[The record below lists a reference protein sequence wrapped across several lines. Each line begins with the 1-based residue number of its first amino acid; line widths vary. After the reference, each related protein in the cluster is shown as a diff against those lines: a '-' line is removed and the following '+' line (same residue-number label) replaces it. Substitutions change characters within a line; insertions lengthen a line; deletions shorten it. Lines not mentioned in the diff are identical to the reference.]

1 MANPWRQR
9 FLGWARPRAPE
20 ALPAHIDRHRV
31 YVLPTPF
38 GGFIGALLATM
49 LLGALNYN
57 NNPALLL
64 GFLLAAAVHNSFV
77 RAHLNLSGLRLL
89 ALQAEPVAAG
99 TALHLHCLVQGDGRR
114 DRPALL
120 LDCDHIA
127 AGAALHGADAQRV
140 AVQWTPAHRGW
151 QQPPRI
157 RVQTRFPLGLAV
169 AWCYFWPRAQVLV
182 YPRAERNP
190 PPLPSAVGLGSAQA
204 QHGRGDEL
212 HHLRDYRNGDPL
224 RDVAWKSS
232 ARAGQLLVREYEQ
245 PIANEMSLIWPA
257 THGLAHEARISR
269 LAAWVD
275 MAEHQQRHYCLQLPQ
290 RQIAAGRGP
299 AHRHACLRALAE
311 LGNA

>member
-1 MANPWRQR
+1 MASAWRQR
-9 FLGWARPRAPE
+9 FLGWARPRSPE
-20 ALPAHIDRHRV
+20 ALPATINRQRV

-57 NNPALLL
+57 NNPALML

-77 RAHLNLSGLRLL
+77 RAHLNLSGLQLL
-89 ALQAEPVAAG
+89 ALQAEPIAAG
-99 TALHLHCLVQGDGRR
+99 NVMPLRCLLQGDGRR
-114 DRPALL
+114 DRPGLL
-120 LDCDHIA
+120 LDCEQTATA
-127 AGAALHGADAQRV
+127 ASLLGDQAQRLRV
-140 AVQWTPAHRGW
+140 DWTPAHRGW

-169 AWCYFWPRAQVLV
+169 AWCYFWPRTQVLV
-182 YPRAERNP
+182 YPRAEANP
-190 PPLPSAVGLGSAQA
+190 PPLPSATGVGSEQA
-204 QHGRGDEL
+204 HRGRGDEL
-212 HHLRDYRNGDPL
+212 HHLRDYRSGDPM

-245 PIANEMSLIWPA
+245 PIANEQCLAWPS
-257 THGLAHEARISR
+257 TLGLPHEARISR

-275 MAEHQQRHYCLQLPQ
+275 MAEQQQRQYRLELPQ
-290 RQIAAGRGP
+290 QLIAAGRGP

-311 LGNA
+311 MGDG

>member
-1 MANPWRQR
+1 MATLRQR
-9 FLGWARPRAPE
+9 FLGWARPRTPE
-20 ALPAHIDRHRV
+20 ALPATIIRQRV

-57 NNPALLL
+57 NNPALML

-77 RAHLNLSGLRLL
+77 RAHLNVSGLQLL
-89 ALQAEPVAAG
+89 AVQAEPVAAG
-99 TALHLHCLVQGDGRR
+99 NVMHLHCLMQGDGRR

-120 LDCDHIA
+120 LDCEEGTTGVSLLGDQ
-127 AGAALHGADAQRV
+127 AQRV
-140 AVQWTPAHRGW
+140 GVEWTPTHRGW

-169 AWCYFWPRAQVLV
+169 AWCYFWPRTQVLV
-182 YPRAERNP
+182 YPRAEANP
-190 PPLPSAVGLGSAQA
+190 PPLPSAAGLGSAHA
-204 QHGRGDEL
+204 HRGRGDEL
-212 HHLRDYRNGDPL
+212 HHLRDYRSGDPM

-245 PIANEMSLIWPA
+245 PIANELCLAWPD

-275 MAEHQQRHYCLQLPQ
+275 RAEQQQRHYRLQLPQ
-290 RQIAAGRGP
+290 QQIAAGRGP

-311 LGNA
+311 LGDG

>member
-20 ALPAHIDRHRV
+20 ALPASINRHRV

-38 GGFIGALLATM
+38 GGFIGVVLATM

-57 NNPALLL
+57 NNPALML

-99 TALHLHCLVQGDGRR
+99 EPMHLRCLLQGDGRR

-120 LDCDHIA
+120 LDCEQSP
-127 AGAALHGADAQRV
+127 AGASLHGADAQRV
-140 AVQWTPAHRGW
+140 AVDWTPARRGW

-169 AWCYFWPRAQVLV
+169 AWCYFWPRTQVLV
-182 YPRAERNP
+182 YPRAERQP
-190 PPLPSAVGLGSAQA
+190 PPLPNAAGLGSAQA
-204 QHGRGDEL
+204 HRGRGDEL

-245 PIANEMSLIWPA
+245 PQASEMSLSWPA
-257 THGLAHEARISR
+257 THGLPHEARISR

-275 MAEHQQRHYCLQLPQ
+275 MAEQQQRHYRLQLPQ
-290 RQIAAGRGP
+290 QQIAPGRGP
-299 AHRHACLRALAE
+299 AHRHACLCALAE
-311 LGNA
+311 MTDG